1 MIRPRP
7 LAALTLVLAAVAI
20 ALTAAAP
27 ASAQVANA
35 GGSATGTG
43 AFDFN
48 GPSTLTLA
56 VTGTP
61 QAAAGPVELAL
72 ASAPD
77 GSFTY
82 TGEARCI
89 AIDETETGFRASIA
103 GEITGGP
110 SFLLG
115 NHGFQLTVYDNT
127 PSGQVDQFGNEA
139 TVSTEVQTD
148 CGFDFGPGPEVITG
162 NYVIR
167 PAGACRPGDDED
179 GDGLNDSRESIFS
192 TLLGKADSDLDGIVD
207 GNDDANRN
215 GEDDEDEDDDDECP
229 DEDSDGDG
237 EDDEDEDDDDNGDDD

>member
-7 LAALTLVLAAVAI
+7 LAVFTLALIAVAI

-27 ASAQVANA
+27 ASAQVVDA

-43 AFDFN
+43 TFDFG

-61 QAAAGPVELAL
+61 QAAAGPVAL
-72 ASAPD
+72 TLGVGGPFS
-77 GSFTY
+77 Y

-89 AIDETETGFRASIA
+89 AIDETATGFRASIA

-110 SFLLG
+110 ALLLG
-115 NHGFQLTVYDNT
+115 FQGFRLTVYDNT
-127 PSGQVDQFGNEA
+127 PSAEPDQFGSDT
-139 TVSTEVQTD
+139 TVSTAVQTD
-148 CGFDFGPGPEVITG
+148 CGLDFGPGPEVDG
-162 NYVIR
+162 DYVIT
-167 PAGACRPGDDED
+167 PAGACPPGDDED
-179 GDGLNDSRESIFS
+179 GDGLNDSRESLFM
-192 TLLGKADSDLDGIVD
+192 TLLGNSDSDRDGIKD

-237 EDDEDEDDDDNGDDD
+237 EDDEDEDDEDDDD